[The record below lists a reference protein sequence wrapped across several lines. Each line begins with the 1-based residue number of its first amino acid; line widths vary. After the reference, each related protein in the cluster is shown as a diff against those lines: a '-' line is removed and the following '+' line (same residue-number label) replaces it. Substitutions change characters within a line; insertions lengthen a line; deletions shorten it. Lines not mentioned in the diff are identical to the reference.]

1 MDDLELGSDEKVL
14 APAQMVHIKSASF
27 EAVLTNKRIILVD
40 RIKDTHPKKNILLTT
55 IKDFEQGENTL
66 HEKVITFTLLTTT
79 GETRQMVL
87 TIDRQTVSDPGHKA
101 DEWVT
106 ALKNYVPEAGS
117 PPVEKAMRMQVPG
130 QSRPDYTGDLGEL
143 KKIEIARPIKD
154 QDGHEPSATKP
165 AEITSLTKGFF
176 SSPARTN
183 DVVPEG
189 ERADSAAAEKIPPAP
204 VASPVP
210 DDHKGRT
217 LEQIIHSMG
226 PIGGDAES
234 LTESAPAVPESAPI
248 PMAEPVP
255 AVPHTPPAPS
265 APREMRL
272 GILAAGVII
281 IVILA
286 IAAGGFIVM
295 KDLQNPTVV
304 QPVTTPQPTVVTMM
318 PTPTLSPVVTAAVT
332 TESVPQTTQLLI
344 PETGV
349 WVEISYDQNYT
360 GWVGSPN
367 THQDVTDTGD
377 HLYQVVTTDQAAA
390 VSVQKMDGSGDELK
404 VTVYNNGEAV
414 KTASTTQPNGIID
427 LQVSFVTPTPTPTP
441 VLTPIP
447 TLPVPSNAIHEV
459 NAST

>member
-79 GETRQMVL
+79 GKTRQMVL

-255 AVPHTPPAPS
+255 GSPAH
-265 APREMRL
+265 
-272 GILAAGVII
+272 AAGTFC
-281 IVILA
+281 A
-286 IAAGGFIVM
+286 PGNASGDPCGGRYYYRDPCDRSRGIYRHERPA
-295 KDLQNPTVV
+295 K
-304 QPVTTPQPTVVTMM
+304 
-318 PTPTLSPVVTAAVT
+318 
-332 TESVPQTTQLLI
+332 
-344 PETGV
+344 
-349 WVEISYDQNYT
+349 SYRC
-360 GWVGSPN
+360 P
-367 THQDVTDTGD
+367 TGD
-377 HLYQVVTTDQAAA
+377 DATTHGGYHDADTNAEPCCDSCSNYGISTADNPAAY
-390 VSVQKMDGSGDELK
+390 SG
-404 VTVYNNGEAV
+404 NRCMG
-414 KTASTTQPNGIID
+414 
-427 LQVSFVTPTPTPTP
+427 
-441 VLTPIP
+441 
-447 TLPVPSNAIHEV
+447 
-459 NAST
+459 